1 MTVTGAALGRPLVR
15 VRRQCGD
22 VLETQ
27 RPSPLLGR
35 KGGPFLGAIEAP
47 VVIVGTD
54 AGEVERRLRAG
65 ELVCGCG
72 GGLRPWGHARQRLIR
87 GVGVL
92 RPRRARC
99 SLCQVK
105 HVLLAVSLLL
115 RRADG
120 VEVIGAALRMK
131 AGGVGHRPIAA
142 LLGRPASTVRGWLR
156 AFARNAEVVRSLLA
170 ALLVQLDPLTGPLS
184 AHAACSRMR
193 WRCWVRARRRPAAD
207 SGCSARC
214 RRGSWPPQSATVGSS
229 PRVCRRGCLA
239 RTGPWARWLDQPLSR
254 RVCAFRRIAKE

>member
-1 MTVTGAALGRPLVR
+1 M
-15 VRRQCGD
+15 
-22 VLETQ
+22 
-27 RPSPLLGR
+27 
-35 KGGPFLGAIEAP
+35 
-47 VVIVGTD
+47 VIVGRD
-54 AGEVERRLRAG
+54 VVEVERRLRAG

-72 GGLRPWGHARQRLIR
+72 GGLTPWGHARQRLIR

-99 SLCQVK
+99 SVCQVT

-142 LLGRPASTVRGWLR
+142 LLGRPTSTVRGWLR

-170 ALLVQLDPLTGPLS
+170 ALLVQLDPLTGPLP
-184 AHAACSRMR
+184 AHRSVFADAVEVLGACAAA
-193 WRCWVRARRRPAAD
+193 ARRRLGVLGAVSAWQLAAAV
-207 SGCSARC
+207 SNGRLLA
-214 RRGSWPPQSATVGSS
+214 WPLPTSLFNTN
-229 PRVCRRGCLA
+229 R
-239 RTGPWARWLDQPLSR
+239 PLG
-254 RVCAFRRIAKE
+254 AMA